1 MGKNASGKGSR
12 TVRAHACHG
21 GTLKGIENRVEFD
34 ASPRTVFKAISDP
47 GNLPAY
53 VPGVESAETLAE
65 GIDGIGTL
73 VDLTT
78 RRGRHLEAVVTGE
91 AKNAFFAIQDA
102 RGTLLE
108 WELRPTSHGTLAV
121 QRILGDFRP
130 GEATELEEEA
140 RAKLW
145 RFKKLVDGK

>member
-1 MGKNASGKGSR
+1 MKDGGRVGSP
-12 TVRAHACHG
+12 G

-47 GNLPAY
+47 GNLPEY
-53 VPGVESAETLAE
+53 VPGVQRVETLAE
-65 GIDGIGTL
+65 GLEGVGTI

-91 AKNAFFAIQDA
+91 TKNAFFAIQDS

-108 WELRPTSHGTLAV
+108 WELRPTSTGTLAV
-121 QRILGDFRP
+121 QRILGDFAP
-130 GEATELEEEA
+130 GEATELEAEA
-140 RAKLW
+140 RTKLY
-145 RFKKLVDGK
+145 RFKKLVDGR